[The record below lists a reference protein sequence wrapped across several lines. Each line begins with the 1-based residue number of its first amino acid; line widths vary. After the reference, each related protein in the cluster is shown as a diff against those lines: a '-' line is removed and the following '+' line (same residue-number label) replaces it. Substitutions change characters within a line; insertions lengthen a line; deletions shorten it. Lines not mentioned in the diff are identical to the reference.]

1 MNAETEAAR
10 AALGVPVR
18 PHAPSVWA
26 SSGMPAPAMPALD
39 RDVDTDVAII
49 GAGFTGLNAAWE
61 LVQRGVPCVVIDAT
75 DAGWGASGRN
85 GGMAVLRYKKSWSAL
100 AGRLGDAAALALY
113 RWIHEAVDGLER
125 NVQDLG
131 IDCEF
136 KRYGHITAANGP
148 RALAELERDCAW
160 LASRA
165 NDRVPKAMDALGARQ
180 LIGTDAYYG
189 AYLDPR
195 SAGIHPLNYAR
206 GFAKAL
212 LARGVPMYGETPAS
226 ALRVEAGNVKVLTP
240 NGTITAKHVLVCTNG
255 YTDLFGF
262 QQNIARRVVPVSTS
276 VVTTGPLSP
285 ELRATILPQGHLVT
299 DTRHLVNYFRSVP
312 GNRLLFGGR
321 GSLSGRESPEIY
333 EGLIGHLHRTF
344 PALRGTAIDHRW
356 SGMVAVTM
364 DDFPHLGAVGD
375 RVFFALGY
383 GGRGVALTNL
393 LGKHIARY
401 ALGQRAALGPM
412 SEPAFLP
419 IPMHGLRIPAMNVV
433 ASYYKL
439 RDRLRL

>member
-1 MNAETEAAR
+1 
-10 AALGVPVR
+10 
-18 PHAPSVWA
+18 
-26 SSGMPAPAMPALD
+26 MPPLD
-39 RDVDTDVAII
+39 RDLVTDVAII

-61 LVQRGVPCVVIDAT
+61 LAQRGVPCVVIDAS
-75 DAGWGASGRN
+75 DAGWGASGRT

-100 AGRLGDAAALALY
+100 ARTLGDTAALELY
-113 RWIHEAVDGLER
+113 RWILEAIDGLER
-125 NVQDLG
+125 NVQELG
-131 IDCEF
+131 IDCQF
-136 KRYGHITAANGP
+136 KRYGHITAANGS

-165 NDRVPKAMDALGARQ
+165 NDRVPTVMDARGTGEL
-180 LIGTDAYYG
+180 LGTDAYHG

-212 LARGVPMYGETPAS
+212 LGRGLPMYGETPAIS
-226 ALRVEAGNVKVLTP
+226 LQVGTDNVKVVTP
-240 NGTITAKHVLVCTNG
+240 NGTITAKQVLVCTNG
-255 YTDLFGF
+255 YTDLFEF
-262 QQNIARRVVPVSTS
+262 QQNIARRIVPVSTS
-276 VVTTGPLSP
+276 VVTTEPLSP

-299 DTRHLVNYFRSVP
+299 DTRHLVNYFRFVP

-333 EGLIGHLHRTF
+333 DGLIGHLRRTF
-344 PALRGTAIDHRW
+344 PTLRDTAIDHRW

-383 GGRGVALTNL
+383 GGRGVALTTL

-401 ALGQRAALGPM
+401 ALGERSALGPM
-412 SEPAFLP
+412 SEPAFRP